1 MAVVSN
7 LIEICNAFA
16 QHDCCGLHA
25 CIGTLQTITC
35 LRLPIRDHHPDSKP
49 RDAPETMVEEFS
61 LSSCN
66 WSLQQIAGARH

>member
-25 CIGTLQTITC
+25 CIGTLKQSHVCAYRFVTIILTPNQEM
-35 LRLPIRDHHPDSKP
+35 LQKP
-49 RDAPETMVEEFS
+49 
-61 LSSCN
+61 
-66 WSLQQIAGARH
+66 W